1 MTYQELLASINR
13 TAEEMGTK
21 VNSLIRA
28 YLKHQGNIAK
38 ATAQRDEAKTQ
49 AKKDKISKEIEIAE
63 AQLID
68 MNNTIC
74 EAITKYNASF
84 DLNKKK
90 GKQLGAKTPSAADP
104 VIPGARGNGGVP
116 SGEPEPP
123 AKTEPSEPGGTA
135 DPKDPPKKKEGSGG
149 LLLFLGLVAAGIA
162 AAVFGTR
169 SK

>member
-21 VNSLIRA
+21 VNTLIRA

-38 ATAQRDEAKTQ
+38 AIAQRDEAKTQ

-68 MNNTIC
+68 MNETIC

-90 GKQLGAKTPSAADP
+90 GKQLGAKTPPAAEP
-104 VIPGARGNGGVP
+104 VIPVAGGEGGTTP
-116 SGEPEPP
+116 PGGGSDEPEVPIEQE
-123 AKTEPSEPGGTA
+123 KTE
-135 DPKDPPKKKEGSGG
+135 KKKEGSGG
-149 LLLFLGLVAAGIA
+149 ILLFLGLVAAGIA
-162 AAVFGTR
+162 AAVFGSR